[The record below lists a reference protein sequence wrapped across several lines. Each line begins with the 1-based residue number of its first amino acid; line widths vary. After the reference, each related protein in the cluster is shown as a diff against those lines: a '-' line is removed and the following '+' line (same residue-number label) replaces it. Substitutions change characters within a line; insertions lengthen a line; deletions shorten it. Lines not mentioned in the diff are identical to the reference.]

1 MKHGNVLKQ
10 MSSKENGLERITER
24 PEGQVAC
31 VSIDAG
37 TTQGM
42 GAKNGT
48 EPAKKEAGKV
58 LLRPLLTENHSL
70 GIFSLLDSFCLWV
83 YTI

>member
-1 MKHGNVLKQ
+1 MNQ
-10 MSSKENGLERITER
+10 MSSKENGLERINER

-31 VSIDAG
+31 VSIDAV
-37 TTQGM
+37 TIQGM

-48 EPAKKEAGKV
+48 EPAKKEAGEV

-70 GIFSLLDSFCLWV
+70 SIFALLDSFCLWV